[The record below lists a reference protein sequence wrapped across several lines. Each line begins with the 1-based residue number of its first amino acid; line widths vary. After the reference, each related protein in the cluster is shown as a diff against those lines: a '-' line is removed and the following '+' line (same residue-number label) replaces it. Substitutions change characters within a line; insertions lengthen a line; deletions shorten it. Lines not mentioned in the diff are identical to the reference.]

1 MSEAVEPRSFWRF
14 GVTGGETRAVA
25 WSFAYFFF
33 VLASYYVLRPVRDE
47 MGIRSGVGNLPWL
60 FTATFFVSL
69 AIAPIYSA
77 LVAKLPR
84 KRFVP
89 IVYGFL
95 LLNILAFWI
104 CLTGNIAVTVLTWVF
119 FVWITV
125 FAVFAVSVFWSFMAD
140 LYSNDQAKRLFP
152 TIAAG
157 GSIGGFAGSAS
168 VVLLVNAV
176 GPTNLLL
183 IAGGLL
189 ACAMVC
195 AMNLEAAPGL
205 PKGET
210 RKLQEAKPVGG
221 GWLTG
226 LITLVR
232 SAYLGK
238 IGLWVVAMTMVG
250 AMTYYLQAQIISEAG
265 LESER
270 RTQIFGAIDLAT
282 NLMIPLIQLF
292 IARPLMRRFGVGIAL
307 SVIAIVGAAGFI
319 GLAVA
324 PVLAVVVAFQIASR
338 TAQFAI
344 SNPAREAL
352 WTVVDREDKYKTKNV
367 VDMAVFRG
375 ADLGGSWLIK
385 GLMTAGLSIPVISAG
400 AVPVMGAFF
409 WLSIVL
415 GRDRAR
421 RAAAQDLE
429 EPR

>member
-1 MSEAVEPRSFWRF
+1 MSEAVEPKSFWRF
-14 GVTGGETRAVA
+14 GVVHGETRAVA

-69 AIAPIYSA
+69 AIAPLYSA
-77 LVAKLPR
+77 LVARLPR

-104 CLTGNIAVTVLTWVF
+104 CLRGNIAVTVLTWVF

-140 LYSNDQAKRLFP
+140 LYSNEQAKRLFP

-157 GSIGGFAGSAS
+157 GAIGGFAGSAS
-168 VVLLVNAV
+168 VVLFVNTV

-183 IAGGLL
+183 IAGALL

-195 AMNLEAAPGL
+195 AMNLETTPGL
-205 PKGET
+205 ERNAT
-210 RKLQEAKPVGG
+210 RREQEAEPVGG

-226 LITLVR
+226 IITLVR

-238 IGLWVVAMTMVG
+238 IGLWVLGMSLAG
-250 AMTYYLQAQIISEAG
+250 ALSYNLQAQIISDAG
-265 LESER
+265 LDSAR
-270 RTQIFGAIDLAT
+270 RTQIFGSIDLAA
-282 NLMIPLIQLF
+282 NFMIPLIQLF
-292 IARPLMRRFGVGIAL
+292 ITRPLMRRFGLGLTL
-307 SVIAIVGAAGFI
+307 SVITIVGAAGFI
-319 GLAVA
+319 GLAIA
-324 PVLAVVVAFQIASR
+324 PVLAVVVAFQIAGR
-338 TAQFAI
+338 TAQYAI

-375 ADLGGSWLIK
+375 ADLVGSWLLR
-385 GLMTAGLSIPVISAG
+385 GLTTAGLSVPIISAG

-409 WLSIVL
+409 WLSIIL

-421 RAAAQDLE
+421 RAAAQDME
-429 EPR
+429 ESK